1 MSLKKLFPHLQSLRL
16 ESATVDT
23 DKVTITV
30 AVKRASARCPL
41 CGCRSTRIHSHYR
54 RTVADL
60 PVSCRIVVL
69 VVHVRRFRCLT
80 PACPRRIFAERLPD
94 LVAPYARKSVGL
106 HQALERVG
114 FAAGGEAGA
123 RLATALGMPTSP
135 DTLLRAV
142 RAASTPDA
150 GSPSVVGIDDWSR
163 RRGRRFGTI
172 VVDLERHRSIDLLP
186 DRNADSVA
194 VWLTQ
199 HPTITAV
206 ARDRSDLYAD
216 GIARGVPQ
224 AVQVVDRFHVLK
236 NLEEA
241 LERFL
246 QHKRTAIDGAIAPAD
261 VPALPPQVVGASN
274 RDRPP
279 WEERA
284 EEDSVRR
291 HAPWVARYEQ
301 VVALRAR
308 QVDVADIA
316 RIVGISRQTVYRY
329 LSLDSPPTRKHHA
342 TRRQTLLDPY
352 KEYLLQRWDEGCHNA
367 AQLWPEIRA
376 KGFAYSYTNVSRFLA
391 QQRPP
396 MGQRP
401 SIHRQLPAN
410 ARPPT
415 PRHVSFLLI
424 RRPND
429 LTAKER
435 VYIERLCQ
443 ADAAIETAY
452 ALATDFAAML
462 RGRQGERLD
471 AWIAA
476 ASESAIPD
484 LRRFAAGLGADKKA
498 VQAGLTLL

>member
-1 MSLKKLFPHLQSLRL
+1 MSLKKLFPHLQSLCL

-41 CGCRSTRIHSHYR
+41 CGCRSTRIHSRYG

-60 PVSCRIVVL
+60 PVSCRIVVP

-94 LVAPYARKSVGL
+94 LAAPYARKSVGL
-106 HQALERVG
+106 RQALERVG

-150 GSPSVVGIDDWSR
+150 GLPSVVGIDDWSR

-172 VVDLERHRSIDLLP
+172 VVDLERHRPIDLLP

-194 VWLTQ
+194 AWLTQ

-216 GIARGVPQ
+216 GIARGAPQ

-246 QHKRTAIDGAIAPAD
+246 QHKRPAIDGAIAPAD
-261 VPALPPQVVGASN
+261 VPALPPQVAGASK

-279 WEERA
+279 WEVRA

-291 HAPWVARYEQ
+291 HTPWVARYEQ

-316 RIVGISRQTVYRY
+316 RIVGISRQTVR
-329 LSLDSPPTRKHHA
+329 
-342 TRRQTLLDPY
+342 
-352 KEYLLQRWDEGCHNA
+352 
-367 AQLWPEIRA
+367 
-376 KGFAYSYTNVSRFLA
+376 VSR
-391 QQRPP
+391 
-396 MGQRP
+396 
-401 SIHRQLPAN
+401 N
-410 ARPPT
+410 AP
-415 PRHVSFLLI
+415 LWDI
-424 RRPND
+424 
-429 LTAKER
+429 
-435 VYIERLCQ
+435 
-443 ADAAIETAY
+443 
-452 ALATDFAAML
+452 
-462 RGRQGERLD
+462 
-471 AWIAA
+471 
-476 ASESAIPD
+476 
-484 LRRFAAGLGADKKA
+484 
-498 VQAGLTLL
+498 